1 MRNKNI
7 FVISVALLVLPFASL
22 AQDYYLQPEKVSY
35 GAEVLYTASNT
46 IYSVTD
52 ASFIVESGG
61 RAELKAGNRIEL
73 NPGFQVLNGG
83 MLVAILEVIEPTPP
97 GDKESVSVFP
107 NPTDGMINVVSPNV
121 VDAARLLDMN
131 GFSIVEQMEISAAKF
146 SMDLT
151 SVKEGIYIL
160 EIISGKDIQQIRLE
174 RK

>member
-1 MRNKNI
+1 MKNKNI
-7 FVISVALLVLPFASL
+7 FVISVALLVLPFASA

-46 IYSVTD
+46 LYSVPD
-52 ASFIVESGG
+52 AAFIVENGG
-61 RAELKAGNRIEL
+61 KAELRAGNRIEL

-83 MLVAILEVIEPTPP
+83 MLVAILEVAEPAPP

-107 NPTDGMINVVSPNV
+107 NPTDGMINVLSPNV
-121 VDAARLLDMN
+121 VDAARVLDMN
-131 GFSIVEQMEISAAKF
+131 GFSVLEQKEINATEF
-146 SMDLT
+146 SMDIT
-151 SVKEGIYIL
+151 FVKQGIYIL